1 MLLVAHELSVVRH
14 MSDRVAVMYLG
25 RIVEMG
31 SEFDIFERPGH
42 PYTLAL
48 LAAVP
53 EPVPD
58 QEASAPLAGD
68 IPSPLDRPSGC
79 HFHTRCPR
87 AEPRCRVTGAVSQRS
102 CVTATATLVLLYRCT
117 RCEDVMIELKSAA
130 EIERMRTTGQFVA
143 QVLSELGELA
153 DVGVN
158 LLDLEHHVRD
168 QIRRRGA
175 QSCYWDYSPSFGK
188 GPFRNVV
195 CLSVNDAV
203 LHGLPH
209 DYALRDGDV
218 LSMDLAVGI
227 DGWVADS
234 ARTVIVGTPADDD
247 LRLVRATEEALTA
260 GIDAAR
266 PGNRLGDVSAA
277 IEAVATGYG
286 YPINTE
292 FGGHGLGR
300 TMHEDPHVPNKGRA
314 GRGLRLR
321 AGMTLALEPWL
332 ARTTDRIVFDPD
344 GWTIRS
350 ADGSRTAHSE
360 HTVAI
365 TDDGPLVLT
374 AA

>member
-1 MLLVAHELSVVRH
+1 
-14 MSDRVAVMYLG
+14 
-25 RIVEMG
+25 
-31 SEFDIFERPGH
+31 
-42 PYTLAL
+42 
-48 LAAVP
+48 
-53 EPVPD
+53 
-58 QEASAPLAGD
+58 
-68 IPSPLDRPSGC
+68 
-79 HFHTRCPR
+79 
-87 AEPRCRVTGAVSQRS
+87 
-102 CVTATATLVLLYRCT
+102 
-117 RCEDVMIELKSAA
+117 MIELKSPA

-143 QVLSELGELA
+143 QILSELGELA

-158 LLDLEHHVRD
+158 LLDLEHHARSL
-168 QIRRRGA
+168 IRQRGA
-175 QSCYWDYSPSFGK
+175 QSCYWDYAPSFGK
-188 GPFRNVV
+188 GPFRNVI

-218 LSMDLAVGI
+218 LTMDLAVGI

-234 ARTVIVGTPADDD
+234 ARTIIVGTPADDD
-247 LRLVRATEEALTA
+247 LRLLRATEEALSA
-260 GIDAAR
+260 GIEAAR

-277 IEAVATGYG
+277 IGAVATGYG

-314 GRGLRLR
+314 GRGLKLR
-321 AGMTLALEPWL
+321 AGMTLALEPWF

-365 TDDGPLVLT
+365 TEDGPQVLT
-374 AA
+374 QRVPHHADSTSA